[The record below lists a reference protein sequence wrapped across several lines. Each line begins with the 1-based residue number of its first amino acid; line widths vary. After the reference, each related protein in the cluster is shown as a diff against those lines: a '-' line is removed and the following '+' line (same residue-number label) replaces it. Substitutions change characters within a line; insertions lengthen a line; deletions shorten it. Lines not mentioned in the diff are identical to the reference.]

1 MDDTTLMSEG
11 LTLMLTGMG
20 FVFVFLTVLVLVTAL
35 MSWVITRYEK
45 SVGALP
51 AEGIPAPTAVLGQ
64 NKSTHN
70 QNQSQP
76 SQQDHT
82 LLTVLSSAVHKY
94 RNKKNK

>member
-20 FVFVFLTVLVLVTAL
+20 FVFVFLTVLVLVTTL
-35 MSWVITRYEK
+35 MSWVIT
-45 SVGALP
+45 
-51 AEGIPAPTAVLGQ
+51 
-64 NKSTHN
+64 
-70 QNQSQP
+70 QP

>member
-1 MDDTTLMSEG
+1 MDESTLMSEG

-20 FVFVFLTVLVLVTAL
+20 FVFVFLTVLVLVTTL

-64 NKSTHN
+64 HQSTTNKNVS
-70 QNQSQP
+70 P
-76 SQQDHT
+76 SPQDST
-82 LLTVLSSAVHKY
+82 LLTVLSSAIHKY
-94 RNKKNK
+94 RKNK

>member
-20 FVFVFLTVLVLVTAL
+20 FVFVFLTVLVLVTSL
-35 MSWVITRYEK
+35 MSWIITRYEK

-51 AEGIPAPTAVLGQ
+51 EEGIPTPTAVLGQ
-64 NKSTHN
+64 HQPTSPQKAS
-70 QNQSQP
+70 QSP
-76 SQQDHT
+76 QDHT

-94 RNKKNK
+94 RNRNSK